1 MKFVSI
7 CRYHDRFL
15 RYLRS
20 KSKVVLNRA
29 EFMTFFAFP
38 NFKEAVPPQML
49 YISDNGPLMACHV
62 AKFHGVTLQ
71 PQSYKH

>member
-1 MKFVSI
+1 VKLPGAVSPMGGVNSGGEIYLVAESPGPKSNAVKFVSL

-29 EFMTFFAFP
+29 
-38 NFKEAVPPQML
+38 
-49 YISDNGPLMACHV
+49 
-62 AKFHGVTLQ
+62 KF
-71 PQSYKH
+71 